1 MSASNADPVYDVRV
15 IRLVKSTQKN
25 DLAWFYNRQGNCNIC
40 LGHFDVMWT
49 ETLSQGLHDP
59 LGAIQSDSN
68 IPWGLGCRGVD
79 DQDEIPGLGEENF
92 SYPLYILRQHSAEN
106 FQKSVDSLDKFWE
119 KKTTYTVVTRFH
131 CDTMEE
137 SDPFSELLVLR
148 LGMNRNTDSGVSL
161 SAGKVDGIGDI
172 RVQVQFPGEKQSVE
186 TAVWVTFYDSLELGD
201 IVGIAKG
208 DSIAAILEVQRHLY
222 ESKWVSDAYTYCG
235 IHKEYFQ
242 VDDNAFTQMLERD
255 KQLLDC
261 AHISYISTRFS
272 VNHVMEAEN
281 YLNKID
287 EISGI
292 RSDARFFVTG
302 TADLIID
309 WSDRSETDF
318 LKIMRCLVL
327 SGSTMYSAFND
338 IITRVGLAHTTPIE
352 SRTTPPKKMD
362 FACVVPQYHNVL
374 NLLNDPNQRYTWA
387 YQLLKL
393 LGTLHTMYGNCVMDD
408 LSALLVPGVSA
419 LLDRIWHL
427 HSKGDWKD
435 EYDREIFEFLDCWAL
450 LTNDISHLESQ
461 LVQHPELS
469 PVRYFIPA
477 MVLQYEQRCVRDCAK
492 LLQLLDT
499 EAGGQTGYI
508 FAPILIPSTGEN
520 TSTRCILDPWHDTQY
535 GEAAPLRILLPISK
549 LYQPWKIAHIL
560 CHEVAHYCGSLVR
573 CRGERLDC
581 LIRSAAI
588 YLLQLMDSCI
598 SFRHGANLKGKRR
611 FLEQVEE
618 NIRRNYL
625 NATESGHDYLS
636 CVRENLPWA
645 VWSVCE
651 DPQIWDSYLDMYILN
666 LPAEMQ
672 LQYASKLDGIGINM
686 AAGLRQYCDDHIAGC
701 LIPICKECYADIVM
715 ILLLD
720 CSFPDYY
727 ACVFQDEYDRL
738 SSKVA
743 KPEDLNTLELYQQ
756 HIDRLALVSLVI
768 SGDSLK
774 GVAWLPSLD
783 QQTDRW
789 PKEAMEKIEYWRKR
803 TALINSGATQVEV
816 DNVGAWPKP
825 EALKAHIRVHDLSSN
840 SVQVLLDYLN
850 SCAAAVNSRIEK
862 GSSNLIAN
870 RDQLQLLIGLTK
882 ETSFNWNEIRRLL
895 QSPG

>member
-1 MSASNADPVYDVRV
+1 MSASNTSPVYDVRV

-25 DLAWFYNRQGNCNIC
+25 DLAWFYNRQDNCNIC

-49 ETLSQGLHDP
+49 EALSQGPHDP

-68 IPWGLGCRGVD
+68 IPWGHGYRGAD
-79 DQDEIPGLGEENF
+79 DQNEIPGLGEENF

-106 FQKSVDSLDKFWE
+106 FQQSVDSLNKFWE

-137 SDPFSELLVLR
+137 SDPFSKLLVSR
-148 LGMNRNTDSGVSL
+148 LGMDRSTDSGVSL
-161 SAGKVDGIGDI
+161 SAGKADGIGDI
-172 RVQVQFPGEKQSVE
+172 RVQVQLPGEEQSVK
-186 TAVWVTFYDSLELGD
+186 TTVWVTFYDSLELGD

-235 IHKEYFQ
+235 IHKDYFQ
-242 VDDNAFTQMLERD
+242 VDDDAFAQMLERD
-255 KQLLDC
+255 KHLLDC

-281 YLNKID
+281 YLSKID

-292 RSDARFFVTG
+292 RGEARFFVTG

-309 WSDRSETDF
+309 WSCRSETDF

-338 IITRVGLAHTTPIE
+338 IITRIGLAHTKPVE
-352 SRTTPPKKMD
+352 GRTRHPQKIN
-362 FACVVPQYHNVL
+362 FACAVPQYHNIL
-374 NLLNDPNQRYTWA
+374 YLLNDPNQRYPWA
-387 YQLLKL
+387 YQFLKL

-427 HSKGDWKD
+427 HSKGDWRD
-435 EYDREIFEFLDCWAL
+435 EYNSEIFEFLDCWAL

-477 MVLQYEQRCVRDCAK
+477 MVLQYEQRCVCDCAK
-492 LLQLLDT
+492 LLQLLDM
-499 EAGGQTGYI
+499 EAGGRKGYT

-520 TSTRCILDPWHDTQY
+520 TSTRCILDPWHDTRY
-535 GEAAPLRILLPISK
+535 SEAAPLRILLPISK

-560 CHEVAHYCGSLVR
+560 CHEVAHYCGSLAR
-573 CRGERLDC
+573 HREKRLTC

-598 SFRHGANLKGKRR
+598 SFRHGADPEGKRR
-611 FLEQVEE
+611 FLEQVED
-618 NIRRNYL
+618 NIRTNFL
-625 NATESGHDYLS
+625 NVTGSGHDYLS
-636 CVRENLPWA
+636 RVRENLPWA

-651 DPQIWDSYLDMYILN
+651 DPQIWDSYLDLHLLN

-686 AAGLRQYCDDHIAGC
+686 AAALRQYCDDHIAGC

-720 CSFPDYY
+720 CSFLDYY
-727 ACVFQDEYDRL
+727 ACVFQDEYERL

-743 KPEDLNTLELYQQ
+743 KSEDLNTLELYQQ

-768 SGDSLK
+768 SEDSLK
-774 GVAWLPSLD
+774 GADWLSSLD

-789 PKEAMEKIEYWRKR
+789 SKEAGVKIEYWRKR
-803 TALINSGATQVEV
+803 TALINSGTMQ
-816 DNVGAWPKP
+816 VGASSAEDWPKP
-825 EALKAHIRVHDLSSN
+825 EALKAHIHAHDLSSD
-840 SVQVLLDYLN
+840 SVQTLLDYLT
-850 SCAAAVNSRIEK
+850 SCAAAVNSQIK
-862 GSSNLIAN
+862 GGSPSLIAARN
-870 RDQLQLLIGLTK
+870 QLQLLIGFTK
-882 ETSFNWNEIRRLL
+882 KTSFNWNEIRRLL
-895 QSPG
+895 QSHG